1 MLGEVCVDD
10 VDIGTVAQLSG
21 CLLLGSGFVANQTND
36 QVVLVVRELLEE
48 LELGGLDTMH
58 HEWETQTH
66 PDSPGH
72 SGDSVNRHVER
83 IEGVLLRWRMVR
95 KMCDEELKRFQTKQ
109 RHIIVLHAWCLI
121 MLVLM
126 DN

>member
-1 MLGEVCVDD
+1 MDD
-10 VDIGTVAQLSG
+10 VDIGTITQLSG

-48 LELGGLDTMH
+48 LELGELDTMH
-58 HEWETQTH
+58 HEREKQTH

-83 IEGVLLRWRMVR
+83 IEGMLPSWRIVR
-95 KMCDEELKRFQTKQ
+95 RCDEELKRFQSPNEKT
-109 RHIIVLHAWCLI
+109 IYYSTT
-121 MLVLM
+121 
-126 DN
+126 